1 MEVGIIGLPL
11 AGKTTIFNALT
22 RSQAQTGGYSSG
34 RGGINVAVVDVPDPR
49 VDTLSRMF
57 KPRKTIYAK
66 VQFNDVS
73 GVAKGQAQGSGLD
86 LAILTALSKCD
97 ALLLVV
103 RAFENDQ
110 VAHPDG
116 SVDAL
121 RDLEALRFELIISD
135 LGIVDRKLERLEAGL
150 KKARSDE
157 RPHME
162 DEKALMLRL
171 KAALEAETP
180 ISNVELAEEEEHL
193 LRSYQF
199 LTAKPTLVVL
209 NAGEEVSNN
218 LDLPA
223 LARFKHTSALEL
235 RGALE
240 MEIAQLPADEMALFL
255 QSYGIAEPGLNVM
268 VRASYELLGL
278 MSFFTVGE
286 DEVRAWTVRRG
297 ATAVE
302 AAGAI
307 HTDLARGFIRA
318 EVISYDD
325 MIACGTLA
333 EARNRGKLRL
343 EGKTYIVQDGDI
355 LNIRFSV

>member
-22 RSQAQTGGYSSG
+22 RSQAQTGAYGSG
-34 RGGINVAVVDVPDPR
+34 KGGINIAVVDVPDAR
-49 VDTLSRMF
+49 VGILSGMF
-57 KPRKTIYAK
+57 KPRKTVYAK
-66 VQFNDVS
+66 VQFSDVS

-86 LAILTALSKCD
+86 LAVLTALSKCD
-97 ALLLVV
+97 ALLQVV
-103 RAFENDQ
+103 RAFEDEQ
-110 VAHPDG
+110 VAHPEG
-116 SVDAL
+116 SVDAV
-121 RDLEALRFELIISD
+121 RDLNALRIELIISD
-135 LGIVDRKLERLEAGL
+135 LAIVERKLERLEAGL
-150 KKARSDE
+150 KKARADE
-157 RPHME
+157 RQRLE
-162 DEKALMLRL
+162 AEQGLMLRL
-171 KAALEAETP
+171 KEALESETP
-180 ISNVELAEEEEHL
+180 IADVSVSEEEERL
-193 LRSYQF
+193 LRGYQF
-199 LTAKPTLVVL
+199 LTAKPALVVL
-209 NAGEEVSNN
+209 NLDEDGRDGHN
-218 LDLPA
+218 LSA
-223 LARFKHTSALEL
+223 MTAHSHTSALEL

-240 MEIAQLPADEMALFL
+240 MEIAQLPEDEMALFL
-255 QSYGIAEPGLNVM
+255 QSYDIAEPGLNVL

-278 MSFFTVGE
+278 MSFFTVGD

-307 HTDLARGFIRA
+307 HSDLARGFIRA

-333 EARNRGKLRL
+333 EARAKGKLRL